1 MKLEF
6 VTQQRI
12 AGFSKDELY
21 SWIIRRVLDNRIL
34 IVERDF
40 KPDERL
46 EILTRGL
53 LTANTE
59 TSTGINM
66 IGIPIMSSGG
76 KLRNRHKKIQFNLFA
91 PGDSIIDQKE
101 DGHYSVRSF
110 SGNVMAEI

>member
-6 VTQQRI
+6 VTSQRI
-12 AGFSKDELY
+12 SGFSKDELY

-91 PGDSIIDQKE
+91 PGDSIIESKE
-101 DGHYSVRSF
+101 AGHYSVKSF
-110 SGNVMAEI
+110 SGDIMAEI